1 MISCVLR
8 WVICILQ
15 KEASMNKIYQTIK
28 NLSDEKK
35 FSFLFIIISQFIVLF
50 NYSIIRSLAGT
61 MFAMSVGVKDR
72 PLAGFVAFFVIL
84 VCVSIINQLQKK
96 ISVQK
101 IFAGI
106 SLFTFVAMA
115 SAYFFFKYSPA
126 FSAYFIN
133 IVQHAYIVFL
143 IHLIIGYSNEIFSL
157 DEKKLLYGTMGAIA
171 SVGSVLGG
179 LLTSEISSILGSFP
193 ALHLGVANFFYGPL
207 IPFNKED
214 SSHFLFV
221 ITLFFYLLPVVF
233 FLQSKIKNPIEAS
246 FTGEQEKKPSPFSSL
261 KGVWGYVL
269 LIALLISLTQFLILF
284 ADQKFFLTLS
294 EKALSAD
301 AMTSYQG
308 RMYSMI
314 NGCSLLIQVLI
325 LPWLFNYFHTFS
337 IHYAIPVLNMIPVLL
352 SYVGISPLLV
362 SSVGFIESKG
372 VDYSLF
378 AVAKELL
385 YHPLKVDQRY
395 GAKYI
400 VDIVA
405 YRGAKGLSGPILY
418 YFQNLGMSFL
428 NYSMLFFLFLWIMVI
443 YFLQKLHQ
451 RFKTTEE
458 I

>member
-1 MISCVLR
+1 M
-8 WVICILQ
+8 
-15 KEASMNKIYQTIK
+15 
-28 NLSDEKK
+28 
-35 FSFLFIIISQFIVLF
+35 SFLFVVIAQFIVLF
-50 NYSIIRSLAGT
+50 NYSIVRSLAGT

-72 PLAGFVAFFVIL
+72 PLAAFVAFFVIL
-84 VCVSIINQLQKK
+84 ICVSIINQLQKK

-106 SLFTFVAMA
+106 SVLTFGTMA
-115 SAYFFFKYSPA
+115 LAYFLFKYSPA
-126 FSAYFIN
+126 FSAYLIN
-133 IVQHAYIVFL
+133 VVQNAYIVFL
-143 IHLIIGYSNEIFSL
+143 IHLIIGYSNEVFSL

-179 LLTSEISSILGSFP
+179 LLTSEISTIISYVPSLHSF
-193 ALHLGVANFFYGPL
+193 VANNFYSSMT
-207 IPFNKED
+207 PFNKED
-214 SSHFLFV
+214 TSHFLFV
-221 ITLFFYLLPVVF
+221 ISLFFYLFPIIF
-233 FLQSKIKNPIEAS
+233 FLKSHIKDSLQPIL
-246 FTGEQEKKPSPFSSL
+246 EKNKPEEKPSPFASL
-261 KGVWGYVL
+261 KGVWGYVI
-269 LIALLISLTQFLILF
+269 LIAVLISLTQFLVLF

-294 EKALSAD
+294 EKALSPD

-314 NGCSLLIQVLI
+314 NGFSLLIQVLI

-352 SYVGISPLLV
+352 SYAGISPLLV
-362 SSVGFIESKG
+362 SSIGFIESKG

-385 YHPLKVDQRY
+385 YHPLNVEQRY
-395 GAKYI
+395 GAKYV

-418 YFQNLGMSFL
+418 YFQNLGMNFL
-428 NYSMLFFLFLWIMVI
+428 NYSMLFFLFLWILVI

-451 RFKTTEE
+451 HFKTTEE